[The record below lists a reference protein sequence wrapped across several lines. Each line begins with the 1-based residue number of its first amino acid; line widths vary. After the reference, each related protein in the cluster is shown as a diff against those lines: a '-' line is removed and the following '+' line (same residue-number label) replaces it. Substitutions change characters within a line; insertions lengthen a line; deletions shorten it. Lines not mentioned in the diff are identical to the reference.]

1 MENSFSIKEQ
11 IIYNG
16 GRIVS
21 LINSAGKT
29 W

>member
-1 MENSFSIKEQ
+1 MENSFSIKKQ